1 MTRATGRPTDGQI
14 QQDVSEELLWEPR
27 IASTGVGVTVHDGV
41 VTLTGQVGSYAERWA
56 AERSAQRVRGVR
68 AVADD
73 LDVRLGVDGERTDAE
88 VALAAVRALEWDS
101 YVPAE
106 RFDVTVADGWVLL
119 RGQVEFGFQ
128 RRAAERELRRLRGV
142 RGITNLVRVS
152 PRGASTGEELRR
164 RIRRTLLRRVG
175 TEGVT
180 VEVAGAAVLLAGTV
194 LTAADRD
201 EADRIA
207 WSTPGVRV
215 VRTEVAVA
223 G

>member
-1 MTRATGRPTDGQI
+1 MTTTAGRRTDRQI

-27 IASTGVGVTVHDGV
+27 LPSTGVGVTVQDGV

-68 AVADD
+68 AVADE
-73 LDVRLGVDGERTDAE
+73 LEVRLGVDAERTDAE

-101 YVPAE
+101 FVPAE
-106 RFDVTVADGWVLL
+106 RLDVTVAGGWVML

-142 RGITNLVRVS
+142 RGITNLVRVR
-152 PRGASTGEELRR
+152 PRGASTGQELRR
-164 RIRRTLLRRVG
+164 RIQGTLLRRVG
-175 TEGVT
+175 TAGVT
-180 VEVAGAAVLLAGTV
+180 VEVAGDAVLLAGTV
-194 LTAADRD
+194 QTLTDRD
-201 EADRIA
+201 EAERVA
-207 WSTPGVRV
+207 WSTPGVCV